1 MQNDIKSQRESLVKT
16 AILDAAESLIKTK
29 GFTAVNIRDIAKTIG
44 YSPGN
49 IYKYFNNKQA
59 IINAVIGRGYRQ
71 LMTEIRMDRQHIK
84 NPIDRIIASFT
95 SYINHV
101 LKDPVFYRAVML
113 DDSKDTISKTGVL
126 NQDAISKRPQFIT
139 LINTIK
145 EAQSHKQLNPK
156 LDPVLTAQTL
166 WTATHGLLMRLI
178 IEGPIDEEVKDA
190 LLDHHF
196 KLLLKA

>member
-1 MQNDIKSQRESLVKT
+1 MKNDIKSQRETIVKT
-16 AILDAAESLIKTK
+16 AILDAAETLIKTQ
-29 GFTAVNIRDIAKTIG
+29 GFTAVNIRAIAKTIG

-49 IYKYFNNKQA
+49 IYKYFDSKQA
-59 IINAVIGRGYRQ
+59 IINAVIERGYTQ

-84 NPIDRIIASFT
+84 NPIERIITSFT
-95 SYINHV
+95 IYIKHV

-113 DDSKDTISKTGVL
+113 DNSKEAINKTGVL
-126 NQDAISKRPQFIT
+126 DQDLIIRRPQFIT

-145 EAQSHKQLNPK
+145 EAQSNKQLNSK

-178 IEGPIDEEVKDA
+178 IEGPIDENVKDK
-190 LLDHHF
+190 LLHHHF
-196 KLLLKA
+196 ALLLKS